1 MATRTTTTKTKSKT
15 TKTAA
20 KTTVK
25 KDAKVF
31 VFFNCD
37 EEKSEKS
44 MNIFYNN
51 EVFKDTKTSK
61 KALWAKVLEEVEVG
75 RVQIADENLK
85 AAQEAVT
92 NGNPCDASQYLH
104 FGEIVEVLCH

>member
-1 MATRTTTTKTKSKT
+1 MSTRTTTTKTKSKT

-25 KDAKVF
+25 KDAKVY

-37 EEKSEKS
+37 EEKSETS

-51 EVFKDTKTSK
+51 EVFKDTATSR
-61 KALWAKVLEEVEVG
+61 KALWAKIEGEVKDG
-75 RVQIADENLK
+75 KVQLADE
-85 AAQEAVT
+85 AAAKEAVLK
-92 NGNPCDASQYLH
+92 GDPCAATEQIRYGAVKELLIH
-104 FGEIVEVLCH
+104 

>member
-1 MATRTTTTKTKSKT
+1 MAATKATTKK
-15 TKTAA
+15 AY
-20 KTTVK
+20 
-25 KDAKVF
+25 

-44 MNIFYNN
+44 LNIFYNN
-51 EVFKDTKTSK
+51 EVFRDTK
-61 KALWAKVLEEVEVG
+61 KALWAKVLEEVEAG
-75 RVQIADENLK
+75 RVQSADENLK

>member
-1 MATRTTTTKTKSKT
+1 MATTKA
-15 TKTAA
+15 TA
-20 KTTVK
+20 K
-25 KDAKVF
+25 KAY
-31 VFFNCD
+31 VFFNCA

-51 EVFKDTKTSK
+51 EAFKDTKTSK
-61 KALWAKVLEEVEVG
+61 KALWAKVLEEVEAG

-85 AAQEAVT
+85 AAQDAVV
-92 NGNPCDASQYLH
+92 NGNPCDAGQYLH

>member
-1 MATRTTTTKTKSKT
+1 MAT
-15 TKTAA
+15 A
-20 KTTVK
+20 KASAK
-25 KDAKVF
+25 KVY

-37 EEKSEKS
+37 EEKSETS
-44 MNIFYNN
+44 MNIFYNK

-61 KALWAKVLEEVEVG
+61 KLLWNKVLEEVKEG

-92 NGNPCDASQYLH
+92 NGDPCDASQYLH
-104 FGEIVEVLCH
+104 YGEIVELLCH

>member
-1 MATRTTTTKTKSKT
+1 MATTKA
-15 TKTAA
+15 TA
-20 KTTVK
+20 K
-25 KDAKVF
+25 KAY

-61 KALWAKVLEEVEVG
+61 KALWAKVLEEVEAG

-85 AAQEAVT
+85 AAQDAVV

-104 FGEIVEVLCH
+104 FGEIVEGICH